1 MQGEGEPSRLWFQVS
16 PHGSDPSRLL
26 AEGVKGNRYGH
37 EEDPAW
43 AAASGAL
50 HHDGAGLPETVSPA
64 AADKERLTERTD
76 RRMGGSGQ
84 RYDPPAKGD
93 WLIKSRN
100 SLPRTTRTTR
110 TAVALGW
117 VRDSGGVLTLK
128 GKGRIARSPS
138 RQIEAEQWDAVQ
150 AGLDKQPTEKAA
162 LGTKYQGR
170 ACPPGRGEAVD
181 QAAELWIRQRPRPG
195 VSVRVV
201 RVVRGKNLLRFSS
214 CPGKN
219 WNSIYS
225 PGLSRSV
232 IGQVSGCWMTHY

>member
-1 MQGEGEPSRLWFQVS
+1 M
-16 PHGSDPSRLL
+16 

-43 AAASGAL
+43 AAASDAL

-117 VRDSGGVLTLK
+117 GLVLVVASPQADADASTGTPRRTGWSAEAWALRASSIAQAALPTHLRLGLGAGLRWCPYLK
-128 GKGRIARSPS
+128 GKGQNRPQSKPPDR
-138 RQIEAEQWDAVQ
+138 
-150 AGLDKQPTEKAA
+150 
-162 LGTKYQGR
+162 GR
-170 ACPPGRGEAVD
+170 AVGCGPSWLG
-181 QAAELWIRQRPRPG
+181 QAA
-195 VSVRVV
+195 
-201 RVVRGKNLLRFSS
+201 
-214 CPGKN
+214 
-219 WNSIYS
+219 
-225 PGLSRSV
+225 
-232 IGQVSGCWMTHY
+232 H